1 MAVSLNKVYLM
12 GNLTA
17 DPALRY
23 TPGGAAVCELRMAIN
38 RTFMAGNGQP
48 REEVTYVDVT
58 VWNKAAENCQ
68 RFLAKGS
75 PVFVEGRLQLD
86 QWEDRETGKRSSR
99 LRVVA
104 DSVQFLNTSARRDGA
119 APEAGNG
126 YQAQPRQQYAPRQ
139 FPRDNNYQQG
149 GAPRQFS
156 RDNAVSRGQG
166 NDYENN
172 QRMPEPMEPVSD
184 EPYIAGAEDDIPF

>member
-12 GNLTA
+12 GNLTS

-23 TPGGAAVCELRMAIN
+23 TPNGAAVCELRIAIN
-38 RTFMAGNGQP
+38 RTFMSGSGQP
-48 REEVTYVDVT
+48 REEVTFVDVT
-58 VWNKAAENCQ
+58 VWNKNAENCQ

-104 DSVQFLNTSARRDGA
+104 DAVQCLHTSSRRDGG
-119 APEAGNG
+119 APDGGN
-126 YQAQPRQQYAPRQ
+126 YQNQQRQYAPRQ
-139 FPRDNNYQQG
+139 FNRDGAPQYG
-149 GAPRQFS
+149 GAPRQFG
-156 RDNAVSRGQG
+156 RDNMGSRPADDFDGG
-166 NDYENN
+166 

-184 EPYIAGAEDDIPF
+184 DPYSASADDDIPF